1 MLLFIS
7 VRKQLE
13 LDPHVY
19 TVAKDLDE
27 ALYYGNELML
37 EGKCD
42 RIWVLG
48 GQRLFEVCKIGI

>member
-7 VRKQLE
+7 FRKELE

-19 TVAKDLDE
+19 KVAKDLDE
-27 ALYYGNELML
+27 ALFYGNELML
-37 EGKCD
+37 EGKYD

-48 GQRLFEVCKIGI
+48 GQRLYKVCID